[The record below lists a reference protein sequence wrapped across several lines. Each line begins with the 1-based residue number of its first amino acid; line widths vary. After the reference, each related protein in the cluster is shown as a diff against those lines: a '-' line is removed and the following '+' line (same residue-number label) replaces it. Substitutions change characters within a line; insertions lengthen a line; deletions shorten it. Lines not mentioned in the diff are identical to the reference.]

1 MATPAMMPAG
11 WYADPT
17 RRHECRYWGGTDWT
31 GAVSDGAVTA
41 TDPLESASQ
50 PPPPSFSLRS
60 LRLSLRSLRHST
72 RLSSRRSPLRPCP
85 PWCGA
90 DGGAVLLP

>member
-1 MATPAMMPAG
+1 MARSPR
-11 WYADPT
+11 PT
-17 RRHECRYWGGTDWT
+17 HSSLRLSPR
-31 GAVSDGAVTA
+31 
-41 TDPLESASQ
+41 PLRLSLRSLRL
-50 PPPPSFSLRS
+50 SLRS

>member
-1 MATPAMMPAG
+1 MARSPR
-11 WYADPT
+11 PT
-17 RRHECRYWGGTDWT
+17 HSSLRLSPR
-31 GAVSDGAVTA
+31 
-41 TDPLESASQ
+41 PLRLLRSLRL
-50 PPPPSFSLRS
+50 SLRS

-90 DGGAVLLP
+90 DGGAGLSP